1 MSWQFLCFSSSRA
14 QSFSGKSLMPSNS
27 NFLVCVCVCAGITPR
42 TYCLPQISW
51 KIFWFGHQN
60 IPHVAVHNQTNVA
73 LFFAFAQSLIYEHG
87 IKSTDFPQA
96 CGTCS
101 VYFCELCGSGLD
113 DWLSNSNSCL
123 SDNPHMQC
131 VVNCYKLQIV
141 IGLHCFVSWS
151 WTWPAL
157 WPVKLTNTT
166 AGPAVREKAG
176 SESVVNVDLGMLW
189 TVQCGQ
195 FRLNKFV
202 RFVRGDH
209 FVCLQEHSTVYILMF
224 CSYWWEWL

>member
-1 MSWQFLCFSSSRA
+1 MSKKSRVTERGA
-14 QSFSGKSLMPSNS
+14 VRVFWIFHWERVQWAGSFSVFPQAEHNHFQGNRWCLPTPI
-27 NFLVCVCVCAGITPR
+27 FWCVCVCAGITPR

-176 SESVVNVDLGMLW
+176 SESVVNVGCCERFSVDSLGWISL
-189 TVQCGQ
+189 
-195 FRLNKFV
+195 
-202 RFVRGDH
+202 
-209 FVCLQEHSTVYILMF
+209 
-224 CSYWWEWL
+224 